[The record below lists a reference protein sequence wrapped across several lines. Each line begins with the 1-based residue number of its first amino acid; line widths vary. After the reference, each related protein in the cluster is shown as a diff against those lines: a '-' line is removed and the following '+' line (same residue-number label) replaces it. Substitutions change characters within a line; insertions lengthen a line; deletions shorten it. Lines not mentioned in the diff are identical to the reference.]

1 MKEQFYKEKMMEMY
15 KYELWYDG
23 GLLRDS
29 GDLGYTYETEEE
41 ANEEAKATMEE
52 YMENWESD
60 GCEDV
65 HEDLFEIKISE
76 V

>member
-1 MKEQFYKEKMMEMY
+1 MY

-29 GDLGYTYETEEE
+29 GNLGYIYETEEE
-41 ANEEAKATMEE
+41 ANEEVKVTMEE
-52 YMENWESD
+52 YIENWEID

-65 HEDLFEIKISE
+65 HEDLFDIEILE